1 LNLIDG
7 KEGRVKLRF
16 TETLSCADINLARI
30 LRWARRRAGRWARRW
45 ANRGAI
51 AHSIFKTPF
60 EIETAV

>member
-1 LNLIDG
+1 MEMS
-7 KEGRVKLRF
+7 KS
-16 TETLSCADINLARI
+16 LSSADINLARI
-30 LRWARRRAGRWARRW
+30 LRRAGRRARRG

>member
-1 LNLIDG
+1 MEMS
-7 KEGRVKLRF
+7 KS
-16 TETLSCADINLARI
+16 LSSADINLARI
-30 LRWARRRAGRWARRW
+30 LRWARRRAGRRARRG

>member
-1 LNLIDG
+1 
-7 KEGRVKLRF
+7 LRF